1 MQEKIFDDWS
11 LILDR
16 VLNKIKTIIDTG
28 KFDNIII
35 LIETDNKLPDNI
47 TLKKVVTLITCVIK
61 AGEKFCQQLFLEV
74 LVA

>member
-1 MQEKIFDDWS
+1 MTNHC
-11 LILDR
+11 ILDR

-28 KFDNIII
+28 KFDTIII
-35 LIETDNKLPDNI
+35 LIETDNKLPENI

-61 AGEKFCQQLFLEV
+61 AGEKFYQQLFLEEV

>member
-1 MQEKIFDDWS
+1 MTDHC
-11 LILDR
+11 ILDR
-16 VLNKIKTIIDTG
+16 VLNQIKTITDTR

-61 AGEKFCQQLFLEV
+61 AGEKFYQQLFLEEV